1 MNHVSSESIS
11 NIPSSSH
18 HSSSHVSTSHLSQ
31 GEAAATLSGQHPQR
45 RVRNI
50 QKKYK
55 TQFLDHLIRQLDIVI
70 YCELSILYYMDCS
83 LLTFVIR
90 ALHHWIYFTPKPH
103 PMPPLFAWNRS
114 HVVMIFALNIIFI
127 CAHAISIPPTAG
139 EAVREYLHGG
149 LLMYFVGQR
158 SPVSRVSLVGY
169 DLVVL
174 ALQLVMLGI
183 TAEKK
188 TLDAAVGVSAN
199 GGERTVEEA
208 QDHDSEERGVRRSEE
223 GTEGIELIELS
234 PLRPLS
240 EGRTGGEEDRER
252 SDVLG
257 STEGSTSREH
267 PGDAFYSGQYI
278 VANVNLVDTMR
289 SHWRQSQP
297 VSTGTSSDNS
307 MGAAAAAQ
315 LASRRLRFRI
325 RIGGRDYGA

>member
-11 NIPSSSH
+11 NVPSGSH
-18 HSSSHVSTSHLSQ
+18 HSSNHASTSHSSQ
-31 GEAAATLSGQHPQR
+31 GEAAATTSGEEPQH
-45 RVRNI
+45 RVRNV

-55 TQFLDHLIRQLDIVI
+55 IQFLDHLIRQLDIVI
-70 YCELSILYYMDCS
+70 YCELSVLHYMDCS
-83 LLTFVIR
+83 LLSFVVR
-90 ALHHWIYFTPKPH
+90 ALNHWIYFTPKPH
-103 PMPPLFAWNRS
+103 PMPPVFAWNRS
-114 HVVMIFALNIIFI
+114 HVVMIFALNMLFM

-149 LLMYFVGQR
+149 LLMDFVGQK

-169 DLVVL
+169 DLVVM
-174 ALQLVMLGI
+174 ALQFVMLGI

-188 TLDAAVGVSAN
+188 TLDAAGGVSAS
-199 GGERTVEEA
+199 GGQRTEEEA

-223 GTEGIELIELS
+223 GTEGIELL

-240 EGRTGGEEDRER
+240 EETTGGEEDRER

-289 SHWRQSQP
+289 SHWRQPQP
-297 VSTGTSSDNS
+297 VSTGSSSDNS

-325 RIGGRDYGA
+325 RIGGREYGA